1 MNRDAMHEGPEIVD
15 QGASVVVGTGV
26 ARHPFRQRVDGRD
39 MAIQGCRMQGHRDGG
54 FRKRGPFRL
63 DTLSSP
69 VQLCNALPLALDP
82 IALRL
87 QSRARCGRV
96 SGKPLSFTIVVAHVD
111 FDQPRILQS
120 SAMPLRTRFSTSRTY
135 KILRF
140 EQLPLSRTAEQR
152 TRVLAIARFPGTN
165 LLRAQQ
171 RTDATA

>member
-63 DTLSSP
+63 DTLSSL

-87 QSRARCGRV
+87 QSRARCGR
-96 SGKPLSFTIVVAHVD
+96 SGKPCRA
-111 FDQPRILQS
+111 S
-120 SAMPLRTRFSTSRTY
+120 SSELIYLITRSMLRCPQAQGARTM
-135 KILRF
+135 
-140 EQLPLSRTAEQR
+140 
-152 TRVLAIARFPGTN
+152 
-165 LLRAQQ
+165 LLR
-171 RTDATA
+171 